1 METKQVKQEVEGLEI
16 NQGKQQAVG
25 SLSDE
30 NKRRLHYLGDCMHAR
45 AREETPPS
53 YEEWL
58 RREHV

>member
-16 NQGKQQAVG
+16 NQGKQQVDV

-53 YEEWL
+53 YKEWL
-58 RREHV
+58 IKKHV